1 MSDNI
6 LRKLPSIDELMN
18 TDAGLSL
25 TKEFDREIVVD
36 AARQIVDDL
45 RSAIKRNPEDSWDHL
60 ISADA
65 VIAQVVK
72 LLNKRFE
79 PSLRYAVNAAGI
91 ILHTGMGRAMLS
103 KSAVDAVNDAIRG
116 YSTLAVDAD
125 TGLRA
130 KRDAHVSELLCAI
143 TGAEDAT
150 IVNNNAAATMLIL
163 NTLAA
168 GKEVIVSRG
177 QLVEI
182 GGSFRMPDVMVM
194 SGAVLKEVGTT
205 NKTHLKD
212 YKSAINE
219 NTGAILKVHQSNYR
233 IVGFTSE
240 PSVDEL
246 AQLSKEHNLPLI
258 DDIGSG
264 ALFDLSEFGLE
275 HEPLV
280 QDSVR
285 AGSSVVCFSG
295 DKLIGGPQAG
305 IIIGKKAI
313 IERIRKNPMARALRV
328 DKMTVAAM
336 EATLRLFMNRGKL
349 NESHPVYRMLSEPIS
364 TIELRAVN
372 TLAVICNRLQRCA
385 ELSIID
391 DGSLVG
397 SGSVPAQTIPTKVL
411 SVIPKTMS
419 ADALALKL
427 RHYSTPIFTRI
438 KQDAVL
444 FDFRTIQPDEDKLIQ
459 EALCDILIEEV

>member
-1 MSDNI
+1 MSENI
-6 LRKLPSIDELMN
+6 FRKLPSIDELMN
-18 TDAGLSL
+18 TDAGLLLS
-25 TKEFDREIVVD
+25 KEFDREIVLD
-36 AARQIVDDL
+36 AARHVVDDIRNAI
-45 RSAIKRNPEDSWDHL
+45 RSNPEGSWDSL
-60 ISADA
+60 ISVDA
-65 VIAQVVK
+65 VIGQVVK
-72 LLNKRFE
+72 LLNERFE
-79 PSLRYAVNAAGI
+79 SSLRYAVNAAGI

-103 KSAVDAVNDAIRG
+103 KSAVDAVNEAIRG

-125 TGLRA
+125 TGQRA

-182 GGSFRMPDVMVM
+182 GGSFRMPDVMSM

-246 AQLSKEHNLPLI
+246 AQLAREHNLPLI

-275 HEPLV
+275 HEPMV
-280 QDSVR
+280 QDSVK
-285 AGSSVVCFSG
+285 AGSDVICFSG

-305 IIIGKKAI
+305 IIIGKSAI
-313 IERIRKNPMARALRV
+313 VERIRKNPMARALRV

-336 EATLRLFMNRGKL
+336 EATLRLFLNREKL
-349 NESHPVYRMLSEPIS
+349 NESHPVYRMLSES
-364 TIELRAVN
+364 TCEIESRATCV
-372 TLAVICNRLQRCA
+372 LSVIMDRLQRYA

-411 SVIPKTMS
+411 SVTPKIMS

-427 RHYSTPIFTRI
+427 RRHATPIFTRI

-444 FDFRTIQPDEDKLIQ
+444 FDFRTIQPDEDRLIQ
-459 EALCDILIEEV
+459 EALCNILMEEV